1 MYLSLSCKKSF
12 ILESIKSIIILT
24 ILLMFSL
31 QQFFESGLVTY
42 ISVSIVGLSLIALVF
57 LYKISYIH
65 MILILV
71 SIIFLFFFKI
81 ISGYFTANPV
91 TFNSYVALLTFFILS
106 LLILSYDK
114 NYLILKNIYYFL
126 FSYVLFIFM
135 LLISGTD
142 PNEIWLNSSRN
153 TTSLIFVTLGAVFLI
168 QNQILKEV
176 KYPIVFYFLVVF
188 VSILSLGRSGIITSI
203 ILFLTYIIF
212 LYKEVNNK
220 NQIFLFL
227 AFFVLSVLLF
237 LNFKIALNSLMS
249 SSNFEYLL
257 AKGITDDSRS
267 IMLQE
272 FINYYNFN
280 NFLFGMNLLE
290 LPYISSFNGNPH
302 NSYIDLHSKFGFLAL
317 FIYIGIIFSLI
328 KFIYRFRYIE
338 LLASVVILLRLST
351 DSAFGVIIF
360 PLIYLC
366 VYGFYSKNFIKNN
379 N

>member
-1 MYLSLSCKKSF
+1 
-12 ILESIKSIIILT
+12 
-24 ILLMFSL
+24 
-31 QQFFESGLVTY
+31 
-42 ISVSIVGLSLIALVF
+42 SLIALVF

-176 KYPIVFYFLVVF
+176 
-188 VSILSLGRSGIITSI
+188 
-203 ILFLTYIIF
+203 
-212 LYKEVNNK
+212 
-220 NQIFLFL
+220 
-227 AFFVLSVLLF
+227 
-237 LNFKIALNSLMS
+237 
-249 SSNFEYLL
+249 
-257 AKGITDDSRS
+257 
-267 IMLQE
+267 
-272 FINYYNFN
+272 
-280 NFLFGMNLLE
+280 
-290 LPYISSFNGNPH
+290 
-302 NSYIDLHSKFGFLAL
+302 
-317 FIYIGIIFSLI
+317 
-328 KFIYRFRYIE
+328 
-338 LLASVVILLRLST
+338 
-351 DSAFGVIIF
+351 
-360 PLIYLC
+360 
-366 VYGFYSKNFIKNN
+366 
-379 N
+379 